1 MPCQALPEPAKR
13 LLQGMR
19 MVFESRAASSDD
31 ANGDTAD
38 GGAGEREA
46 EDWARPQ
53 IGVGGETNGNGS
65 NGNGGEEP
73 SAPPLDA

>member
-19 MVFESRAASSDD
+19 MVFESRAASCDD
-31 ANGDTAD
+31 ANGDAAD

-46 EDWARPQ
+46 EDWAQPQ
-53 IGVGGETNGNGS
+53 IGVGGETNGNGV
-65 NGNGGEEP
+65 EEP
-73 SAPPLDA
+73 SAPPPDA

>member
-1 MPCQALPEPAKR
+1 
-13 LLQGMR
+13 
-19 MVFESRAASSDD
+19 MVFDSRAASSDD
-31 ANGDTAD
+31 ANGDAD

-53 IGVGGETNGNGS
+53 IGVGGETNGNG
-65 NGNGGEEP
+65 GEEEP

>member
-1 MPCQALPEPAKR
+1 MER

-19 MVFESRAASSDD
+19 MVFDSRAASCDD
-31 ANGDTAD
+31 ANGDADAD

-53 IGVGGETNGNGS
+53 IGVGGETNGNG
-65 NGNGGEEP
+65 GEEEP

>member
-1 MPCQALPEPAKR
+1 
-13 LLQGMR
+13 MR

-53 IGVGGETNGNGS
+53 IGVGGGETNGNG
-65 NGNGGEEP
+65 NNANGGEEP

>member
-1 MPCQALPEPAKR
+1 MGR

-31 ANGDTAD
+31 ANGDAAD
-38 GGAGEREA
+38 GAGEREA
-46 EDWARPQ
+46 EDWAQPQ
-53 IGVGGETNGNGS
+53 IGVGGGETNGNG
-65 NGNGGEEP
+65 NNANGGEEP

>member
-1 MPCQALPEPAKR
+1 
-13 LLQGMR
+13 MR

-53 IGVGGETNGNGS
+53 IGVGGETNGNG
-65 NGNGGEEP
+65 NNANGGEEP